1 MVNSPSRSIFFD
13 RTDNRLAL
21 LTSRPNQ
28 LHIDPDRYIN
38 HFSSNKSLLIFI
50 LQGIFCMRA
59 GRENQLTVAQYE
71 ERVTNLY
78 KAVTQINLLY
88 GGQLFPVS
96 SYLKQ
101 PTSYIN

>member
-1 MVNSPSRSIFFD
+1 
-13 RTDNRLAL
+13 
-21 LTSRPNQ
+21 
-28 LHIDPDRYIN
+28 
-38 HFSSNKSLLIFI
+38 
-50 LQGIFCMRA
+50 MRA

-88 GGQLFPVS
+88 GGQLVPVS

-101 PTSYIN
+101 HTSYINWQWGNPSHKGI

>member
-1 MVNSPSRSIFFD
+1 
-13 RTDNRLAL
+13 
-21 LTSRPNQ
+21 
-28 LHIDPDRYIN
+28 
-38 HFSSNKSLLIFI
+38 
-50 LQGIFCMRA
+50 MRA

-78 KAVTQINLLY
+78 KAVTQTNLLY